1 MSNINEL
8 KADIGKLPSGELFQ
22 LVQWL
27 LAQDWESWGE
37 AFEADAP
44 AGRPESLGCE
54 ALEENVQE
62 TGT

>member
-1 MSNINEL
+1 MSNIDEL
-8 KADIGKLPSGELFQ
+8 KADIKKLPSRELFE

-27 LAQDWESWGE
+27 MAQDWESWDE

-44 AGRPESLGCE
+44 AGRLDSLGCE
-54 ALEENVQE
+54 ACEERVQE